1 MQSQASPG
9 DETLVV
15 LRNAGGDQATV
26 SLHGA
31 QLLSWHPAG
40 EDEQIYCSPLS
51 RPAAGKALR
60 GGVPVCFPQ
69 FSERGPLPKHGFA
82 RTSRWELVAPPAPQA
97 RIAEA
102 RFQLDSGRV
111 TPQWEHAF
119 RLVLVVRLGPKWL
132 ELHLEA
138 ANTGSTAYTFTAA
151 LHTYLKVHDVRL
163 ARVLGLQG
171 LTYED
176 LVQGKAVRTEGEA
189 ERTVSDEVDRVYRG
203 VDRPLQLV
211 GGAMPDRLLLQQGFT
226 DAVVWNPGPAKAAL
240 LGDMPANDWVRMLC
254 IEAAVVQ
261 DPVELAPGE
270 GWRGMQRIELP
281 RAAGFDPARYDA

>member
-9 DETLVV
+9 DETLV

-69 FSERGPLPKHGFA
+69 FSGRGPLPKHGFA
-82 RTSRWELVAPPAPQA
+82 RTSRWELGAPPAPQA

-102 RFQLDSGRV
+102 RFQLDSGMV

-171 LTYED
+171 LRYED
-176 LVQGKAVRTEGEA
+176 LVHGKAVRTESEA

-226 DAVVWNPGPAKAAL
+226 DAVLWNPGPAKAAL
-240 LGDMPANDWVRMLC
+240 LGDMPAKDWVRMLC

-261 DPVELAPGE
+261 HPVELTPGE
-270 GWRGMQRIELP
+270 SWRGMQRIELP